1 MKSFTIT
8 IPDDKENIFVE
19 MMKSI
24 SFVKTIESDSDIAV
38 SEEHKEIVRKRIQ
51 RMEEFPESCLTWDDI
66 ERKIKL

>member
-24 SFVKTIESDSDIAV
+24 SFVKTIEAGSDVNIT
-38 SEEHKEIVRKRIQ
+38 EEQKEIVLKRAE
-51 RMEEFPESCLTWDDI
+51 RMKEYPESCLSWDEI

>member
-24 SFVKTIESDSDIAV
+24 SFVKTIEADSPGDIP
-38 SEEHKEIVRKRIQ
+38 EEQQEIVRRRIKQ
-51 RMEEFPESCLTWDDI
+51 MEEYPDSCLSWEDL